1 MDGGHLRGADS
12 VYIFA
17 VDKRQPIQGD
27 RRMFFNQI
35 ANSIKSRGLFGTLK
49 WGYDGYLKVN
59 NFIVFCRDL
68 AVPVDMRLVKPGIEM
83 KEMSLLELRCL
94 RAQNDRLPVEFY
106 CDETKG
112 FKYCYLAFID
122 DHPAAIYWLVRPEE
136 KSRFLILRDG
146 DLELNYAVVLP
157 QYRGNRIAES
167 LMGFILNDA
176 CSKGFKRIFSVI
188 HVSNIPQYKPMLR
201 LGFLPV
207 ECLTHFFVW
216 RPKATLRYLK

>member
-1 MDGGHLRGADS
+1 M
-12 VYIFA
+12 IC
-17 VDKRQPIQGD
+17 K
-27 RRMFFNQI
+27 QI
-35 ANSIKSRGLFGTLK
+35 ANSVKSRGLFGTLK
-49 WGYDGYLKVN
+49 WGYDGYFKVN

-68 AVPVDMRLVKPGIEM
+68 TVPVDMRLIKPDLEM
-83 KEMSLLELRCL
+83 KEVPLLELQRL
-94 RAQNDRLPVEFY
+94 RTKNDRLPFEFY
-106 CDETKG
+106 CDETNG
-112 FKYCYLAFID
+112 FKYSYLAFID
-122 DHPAAIYWLVRPEE
+122 GYPAAIYWVVRPEE
-136 KSRFLILRDG
+136 KSRFLNLRVG

-157 QYRGNRIAES
+157 RYRGNRIAES

-176 CSKGFKRIFSVI
+176 CSKGFKRIFAVI